1 MSKSTKPQE
10 TSVSGIKNVTKH
22 SDKIAHNAMAL
33 TDAWGAMF
41 EMTENDFARL
51 AHALGFTADIAS
63 RSYKSASELNYV
75 TETLTSTGSERFILT
90 WHGADDVILAI
101 RGVSKL
107 SSAYSAI
114 NDAKLRAQVK
124 SEAELLARAMAA
136 MPEYSARQMFSPEVA
151 ANVLAVHGATVTADG
166 FFKLAQQQG
175 GKYTIDKEARRGV
188 SAQFIRGVSAMLA
201 ATV

>member
-1 MSKSTKPQE
+1 
-10 TSVSGIKNVTKH
+10 
-22 SDKIAHNAMAL
+22 MAL